1 MAKQDNRRSNPHV
14 EYDLKDDQG
23 RLVHRFRIPAGLSK
37 SDEQKTIAKEIFE
50 YTRPVAAKK
59 RKELEALIDEAM
71 AREANKPEI
80 SVSSIVIPEHKGSEG
95 TLIKSASV
103 AWVQIVRELGNDW
116 QNAYKIAP
124 HIWEEIIAGAYK
136 QAGFDEV
143 VLTARSGDRGRDIIA
158 IRQGVGCIKIIGSVK
173 AYKPG
178 HLVSYDDVRS
188 LIGVM
193 AGERDTSKGIIT
205 TTADFPPRIM
215 SDPFIAPFV
224 PYRLELMNGTQLH
237 KWLKTLLSEIDEPGT
252 S

>member
-1 MAKQDNRRSNPHV
+1 MAKQDNPHSDPYV
-14 EYDLKDDQG
+14 EYDLKDDKGQ
-23 RLVHRFRIPAGLSK
+23 VAHKFRVPAGLTK
-37 SDEQKTIAKEIFE
+37 SDEQIAVVQEILK
-50 YTRPVAAKK
+50 YTKPIAAKK
-59 RKELEALIDEAM
+59 RKELEVLIDEAM
-71 AREANKPEI
+71 ARESNKPEI

-143 VLTARSGDRGRDIIA
+143 VLTARSGDHGRDIIA
-158 IRQGVGCIKIIGSVK
+158 TRQGVGCIKIIGSVK

-237 KWLKTLLSEIDEPGT
+237 RWLKTLLSEIDEPGN